1 MISCCL
7 RCFNL
12 HEGWTVPM
20 DIKEEEKKFDIQ
32 QIAKQSIKDKFE
44 KEKVNDSKKT
54 NLTNH

>member
-1 MISCCL
+1 
-7 RCFNL
+7 
-12 HEGWTVPM
+12 M